1 MNVAETDY
9 YNNIAVCNI
18 IYEPSRLH
26 AYNCHIPDDYEH
38 NFIAQFYTPRAYAG
52 KFNFAQP
59 LCHNVSKLKSPL
71 IPGKERAPRKQ
82 AFRRKRRAVR
92 DSFDDFDLF

>member
-1 MNVAETDY
+1 MVIFFQEMNVAETDY

-52 KFNFAQP
+52 KCNFAQ
-59 LCHNVSKLKSPL
+59 
-71 IPGKERAPRKQ
+71 RKHI
-82 AFRRKRRAVR
+82 
-92 DSFDDFDLF
+92 

>member
-52 KFNFAQP
+52 KFNSAQ
-59 LCHNVSKLKSPL
+59 LKSLL
-71 IPGKERAPRKQ
+71 ILGKERAPRKQ
-82 AFRRKRRAVR
+82 AFKRKRRAVR

>member
-1 MNVAETDY
+1 MKTLCSIFSEMNVAETDY

-52 KFNFAQP
+52 KSNFAQ
-59 LCHNVSKLKSPL
+59 
-71 IPGKERAPRKQ
+71 RKHI
-82 AFRRKRRAVR
+82 
-92 DSFDDFDLF
+92 